1 MGEAAKAFWIEE
13 EELAESEVEIEF
25 SDVSLL
31 STGIS
36 DHLWK
41 LGSD

>member
-1 MGEAAKAFWIEE
+1 MGEAAKAFWVEE
-13 EELAESEVEIEF
+13 EELEEVESEF

>member
-1 MGEAAKAFWIEE
+1 MGEAAKAFWVEE
-13 EELAESEVEIEF
+13 EELAELETENEF
-25 SDVSLL
+25 DDVSFL